1 MDIVRTDLIRILR
14 ATRRRPAT
22 ALGSRVLE
30 RFIWGVSV
38 ADPVT
43 LAAVLVALPAFAV
56 LAAVGPARRATRV
69 DPLEVLKAE

>member
-1 MDIVRTDLIRILR
+1 V
-14 ATRRRPAT
+14 
-22 ALGSRVLE
+22 LG
-30 RFIWGVSV
+30 RFIWGVSI

-43 LAAVLVALPAFAV
+43 LAAVLVGLPAFAA